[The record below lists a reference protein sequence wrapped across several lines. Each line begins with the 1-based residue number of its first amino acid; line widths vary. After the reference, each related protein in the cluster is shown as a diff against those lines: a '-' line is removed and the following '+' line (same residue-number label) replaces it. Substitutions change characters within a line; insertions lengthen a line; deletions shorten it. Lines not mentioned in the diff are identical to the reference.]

1 MKPSLRWNIQFEQ
14 HRQILFDGKNATV
27 EKHLNEMIKI
37 KFDEEIINNK
47 DDEII
52 NDNKDNENSPNK
64 IEAKMWVEVD
74 NEKLLIK
81 KLNNY

>member
-1 MKPSLRWNIQFEQ
+1 MSEFIFVDND
-14 HRQILFDGKNATV
+14 QILFDGRNATV

-37 KFDEEIINNK
+37 KFDEEIISNK

-52 NDNKDNENSPNK
+52 NDDDKDNENNPNK

-81 KLNNY
+81 KLINY